1 LGEYEY
7 TTNYGGALKRRA
19 AWKSELQKVFK
30 TVDFIAVPTL
40 QNLPP
45 ASPPFGS
52 TALFEAQMLVMQN
65 TTPVNLAGNPAL
77 AVPVPLEDRTV
88 PSTSLQL
95 IGPHLSEEGLVN
107 AGRLIEL
114 SGNTSIDRP
123 KVSGSSPL

>member
-1 LGEYEY
+1 MLG
-7 TTNYGGALKRRA
+7 
-19 AWKSELQKVFK
+19 
-30 TVDFIAVPTL
+30 I
-40 QNLPP
+40 
-45 ASPPFGS
+45 
-52 TALFEAQMLVMQN
+52 QN

-123 KVSGSSPL
+123 KVSGSSPP